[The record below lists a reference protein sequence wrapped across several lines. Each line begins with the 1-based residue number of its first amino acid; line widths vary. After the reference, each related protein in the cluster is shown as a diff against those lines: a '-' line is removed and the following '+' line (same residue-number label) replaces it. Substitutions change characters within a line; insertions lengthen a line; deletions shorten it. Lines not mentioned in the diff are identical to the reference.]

1 MLPCCRVTAVQLARR
16 DAKEEN
22 KRHLA
27 FTSCLK
33 LLYSRREGSHVHL
46 RGDPRARGWNA
57 TRRALPPS
65 CSTLFN
71 LVRQSLLLC
80 GTKHISH
87 LNYLLTLSTP
97 TTSDEHDHHDTA
109 NTYHLTKR
117 LVDPAN
123 TLEAMSNRRSGDIE
137 EQEGCRHAA
146 WRERSHRTCSAY
158 SCGDPE
164 MDVLESSDRFVLREG
179 YIRDEGVRAE
189 RCVAISC
196 HLRT

>member
-1 MLPCCRVTAVQLARR
+1 MER
-16 DAKEEN
+16 DATRASTVLFN
-22 KRHLA
+22 SVQPRPPVPASVRHETYI
-27 FTSCLK
+27 TSQLD
-33 LLYSRREGSHVHL
+33 L
-46 RGDPRARGWNA
+46 
-57 TRRALPPS
+57 
-65 CSTLFN
+65 TLF
-71 LVRQSLLLC
+71 
-80 GTKHISH
+80 
-87 LNYLLTLSTP
+87 TP
-97 TTSDEHDHHDTA
+97 TTFDEHDNHDTS

-189 RCVAISC
+189 RCVANSC
-196 HLRT
+196 HLIT